1 VENLGECALLVYAI
15 SKNISEE
22 FSLERSIP
30 LDTEFKSEIGK
41 KILKKT
47 DIIMYYYVSS
57 FIPDTANAN
66 IVSTDVYLKIT
77 RRKLS
82 LLFEMLPGFKANKFI
97 DELMKA
103 SEGEYSV

>member
-1 VENLGECALLVYAI
+1 
-15 SKNISEE
+15 
-22 FSLERSIP
+22 
-30 LDTEFKSEIGK
+30 
-41 KILKKT
+41 
-47 DIIMYYYVSS
+47 MYYYVSS

-103 SEGEYSV
+103 SEGEYSFFCFFIHCFSFILWCSSTSC